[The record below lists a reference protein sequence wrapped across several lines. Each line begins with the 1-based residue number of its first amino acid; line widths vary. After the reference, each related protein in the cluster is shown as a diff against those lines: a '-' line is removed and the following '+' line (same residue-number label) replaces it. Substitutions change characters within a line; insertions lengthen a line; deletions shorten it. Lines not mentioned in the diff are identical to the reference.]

1 MTDTSG
7 ESPTTAGATVLTGKE
22 APPPQPASAEDRAL
36 IAEAAEHRRP
46 LPEGGEH
53 GAHPDEKQYMI
64 IAAVL
69 AVLTAVEVGVSYI
82 KGLGDASAPLLLIL
96 AVCKFVLVA
105 GYFMH
110 LKFDSRVLRR
120 FFVTGIV
127 LALTVY
133 TVVFFTLGIFTTAH
147 GVHS

>member
-1 MTDTSG
+1 MTDTS
-7 ESPTTAGATVLTGKE
+7 E
-22 APPPQPASAEDRAL
+22 ALA
-36 IAEAAEHRRP
+36 
-46 LPEGGEH
+46 EH
-53 GAHPDEKQYMI
+53 GAHPDEKQYMV
-64 IAAVL
+64 IAAIL
-69 AVLTAVEVGVSYI
+69 AVLTAVEVGISYI
-82 KGLGDASAPLLLIL
+82 KGLGDTAAPLLLIL
-96 AVCKFVLVA
+96 AICKFTLVA

-133 TVVFFTLGIFTTAH
+133 TVVFFTLGVFTTAH